1 MVTEVLK
8 RYSNYR
14 SEIQEYMKYV
24 VESLIERYGEISEH
38 YIISL
43 DILAMNLDIM
53 YNTKKEMDTKG
64 FQHEDHQG
72 VQRKA
77 GWIQQFNT
85 SQQAVFKIMHDFGLN
100 PMAASKIKDNKRERD
115 IQKFIDSLSQ

>member
-1 MVTEVLK
+1 MDVLK
-8 RYSNYR
+8 RYEQYR
-14 SEIQEYMKYV
+14 PEIQEHMKYI
-24 VESLIERYGEISEH
+24 VESLIERYGEVSEH

-53 YNTKKEMDTKG
+53 YNTKKEMDSKG

-85 SQQAVFKIMHDFGLN
+85 SQQAVLKIMHDFGLN
-100 PMAASKIKDNKRERD
+100 PMAASKIKDNKKERD
-115 IQKFIDSLSQ
+115 IQKFIESLSE